1 MLKISSDNLHL
12 NCTAKTKNEVLSII
26 AENFLKK
33 GYVSSDCLNSLKERE
48 GQVSTFLGNGIV
60 LPHLPVSAKNI
71 IIKTGIEIFQFPH
84 GVIWDRDNVMF
95 IAIAVLAKDK
105 EHIEVLKNITSI
117 FGNEIIANALALIS
131 NKDDFIRILNRE

>member
-26 AENFLKK
+26 AENCLKK

-95 IAIAVLAKDK
+95 IAIAVLAKDR
-105 EHIEVLKNITSI
+105 EHIEVLKNIASI

-131 NKDDFIRILNRE
+131 SKDDFIRILNRE